1 MKTILISAGDAL
13 PEHLRETIER
23 GSTSLVERAV
33 KDVDLAAPFA
43 GGVDRIVFWATKPDE
58 SMRSL
63 ASRIAKAERA
73 ARREVIV
80 YVMSEGQAPADGVEP
95 DETYVWPR
103 DEDRLVMAF
112 MTGA

>member
-13 PEHLRETIER
+13 PAHLRETIER

-33 KDVDLAAPFA
+33 TDVDASLPLA
-43 GGVDRIVFWATKPDE
+43 DRIVFWATKPDE
-58 SMRSL
+58 AMRAL
-63 ASRIAKAERA
+63 AGRVARAERA
-73 ARREVIV
+73 QRREVIV
-80 YVMSEGQAPADGVEP
+80 YVTSEGQPPADGVAE
-95 DETYVWPR
+95 DEVYVWPR